1 MAKKD
6 KEHIQETLKDI
17 NKRFGEG
24 SAMVLGD
31 GKSLDVERISSGSL
45 NIDRITGGGLPMGRV
60 IEIYGPESSGKTTL
74 TLHAIVEAQ
83 KAYPDMYAAFID
95 AEHALDPKYAK
106 SIGVDFE
113 RLIITQPDSGE
124 QALEIAEAYIRSG
137 DVSIVV
143 IDSVD
148 ALTPE
153 ATLRGEM
160 GDTNI
165 ARLARLM
172 SQGLRKLTAAINRTK
187 TLVVFVNQVREK
199 VGVMFGNP
207 ETTPGG
213 RALKFYATQ
222 RLRIQ
227 KQNDPKNKLDK
238 QGEKVSAKVKC
249 IKNKVSRPF
258 LETFITIEFGKGI
271 NVVGEVL
278 DLAIEYGIVERK
290 GSWFSLN
297 GDNIAQGRSSVIEL
311 LEEDSKLYDYL
322 HKEVEKHINKQE

>member
-1 MAKKD
+1 MANKNNK
-6 KEHIQETLKDI
+6 KEHVDETIQDI
-17 NKRFGEG
+17 NKRFGMG
-24 SAMVLGD
+24 SAMVLGRAH
-31 GKSLDVERISSGSL
+31 SLNIERISSGSL
-45 NIDRITGGGLPMGRV
+45 NIDKILGGGLPIGRV

-83 KAYPDMYAAFID
+83 KAYPDKHTAFID
-95 AEHALDPKYAK
+95 AEHALDPIYAK
-106 SIGVDFE
+106 AIGVDLD
-113 RLIITQPDSGE
+113 RMIISQPDSGE
-124 QALEIAEAYIRSG
+124 QALEITEAFIRSG

-172 SQGLRKLTAAINRTK
+172 SQGLRKLTAAINKTK

-199 VGVMFGNP
+199 VGIMFGNP

-222 RLRIQ
+222 RIRIQ
-227 KQNDPKNKLDK
+227 KQDVPGNKLDK
-238 QGEKVSAKVKC
+238 QGDKVSAKVKC

-278 DLAIEYGIVERK
+278 DLAIEFELINKK
-290 GSWFSLN
+290 GSWFSID
-297 GDNIAQGRSSVIEL
+297 GENIAQGRASIIEL
-311 LEEDSKLYDYL
+311 LEEDKDLYKYL
-322 HKEVEKHINKQE
+322 HQEVAKRLKL